1 MIESNKNSNEGT
13 SMYEI
18 IKKLFP
24 ICRSITG
31 NGTRKSLEIISE
43 NIHIKTY
50 EIPTGTQVF
59 DWKIPKE
66 WNILDAYIIDPNKK
80 KIVDFKNS
88 NLHIL
93 NYSIPIKKKINF
105 DELKD
110 HIFTDPK
117 HPDDIPYRTS
127 YYSENWGFCMAHN
140 EFLKLK
146 DGIYEV
152 FIDST
157 LKNGNL
163 TYGEY
168 FFQGKYDEEI
178 LFSCYICHPSMC
190 NDSLSG
196 VALTI
201 ELAKYIKNLKS
212 KPNYSYRFL
221 FIPETIGSIT
231 WLSKNEEKI
240 KKIKHGLVVTC
251 VGDSGNMTYKKTRQN
266 NSEINKTVID
276 VLKNSTQNYKIL
288 DFFPSGS
295 DERQYCSPGI
305 NLNIGCLTRSMFTQ
319 FPEYHT
325 SSDNLNFVNS
335 ESLSDTFQIYTS
347 IISKLEE
354 NFGKFFTKNTIHENK
369 KYTKNDPV
377 YINLFPKCE
386 PHLGKRGI
394 YHLVGG
400 QNPLYDL
407 IKEKAM
413 MWILAYSDGTYSLK
427 DISDRSKIDF
437 DILKEVGILLLDKQ
451 LIKIKST

>member
-1 MIESNKNSNEGT
+1 MIENIQNNDKGNH
-13 SMYEI
+13 MYGI

-31 NGTRKSLEIISE
+31 NGTRQSLEIISKE
-43 NIHIKTY
+43 FPIETY
-50 EIPTGTQVF
+50 EVPTGTQVF
-59 DWKIPKE
+59 DWTIPKE
-66 WNILDAYIIDPNKK
+66 WNILDAYVIDPTRRKIIDFKK
-80 KIVDFKNS
+80 S

-93 NYSIPIKKKINF
+93 NYSIPVKKKINLS
-105 DELKD
+105 ELKD

-117 HPDDIPYRTS
+117 HADDIPYRTS
-127 YYSENWGFCMAHN
+127 YYSENWGFCMPHN

-157 LKNGNL
+157 LKNGSL
-163 TYGEY
+163 SYGEY
-168 FFQGKYDEEI
+168 FHKGKNDDEI

-196 VALTI
+196 VAMTL

-212 KPNYSYRFL
+212 ETNYSYRFL

-231 WLSKNEEKI
+231 WLSKNQEKI
-240 KKIKHGLVVTC
+240 KNIKHGLVVTC
-251 VGDSGNMTYKKTRQN
+251 VGDSGCMTYKKTRQN
-266 NSEINKTVID
+266 NSEIDRTVID
-276 VLKNSTQNYKIL
+276 VLKNSKQNFKL
-288 DFFPSGS
+288 FDFFPSGS

-325 SSDNLNFVNS
+325 SSDNLDFINA
-335 ESLSDTFQIYTS
+335 ESLHNTFKIYLS

-354 NFGKFFTKNTIHENK
+354 NFGKFPSKNIMRENK
-369 KYTKNDPV
+369 IHSDNDPV
-377 YINLFPKCE
+377 YVNLLPKCE

-400 QNPLYDL
+400 KNPIYDI
-407 IKEKAM
+407 IKEKAI
-413 MWILAYSDGTYSLK
+413 MWVLAYSDGTYSLN
-427 DISDRSKIDF
+427 DISERSKIDL
-437 DILKEVGILLLDKQ
+437 DILKEVGNLLIEKE
-451 LIKIKST
+451 LIKIKLS